1 MDDSI
6 ALKLLSLTRR
16 LVEPVGLDVLLGE
29 IASAAAELLRAD
41 RVSVFVH
48 DEAAGELWARVA
60 DGMPELRVPAD
71 KGLVGEALR
80 TAATVLVP
88 DVSVDPRFNRAVDR
102 ATGYHTRTL
111 LTVPMLRG
119 DSDGGGGAPAV
130 VGVMQ
135 LLNKEGGPFTEEDA
149 QWAQTLAAQAAVAL
163 QRALFEDERAA
174 RRELQRE
181 LSVARDIQQ
190 GTWPEVLPEV
200 PGYRL
205 EAWAE
210 PAADTGG
217 DAYDAGV
224 APDGSLWLLMADATG
239 HGIGPAL
246 AAVQVRAM
254 FRIAMRAG
262 LPLDEAMNAINEQV
276 TADTPLGRFV
286 TCAICRVDPQAHTMS
301 YLSAGHGPGYLA
313 TTDAEGVAHLEELET
328 TGLPLGVSAD
338 VPHDPV
344 IERSFAPGDCLI
356 QLTDGVFEAMS
367 PAEKT
372 WGQRSMEAVLASPP
386 GPGEEQGRV
395 ARTVAALRAHAA
407 GTPFVDD
414 VTLLLLTRLPNPKQP
429 GN

>member
-1 MDDSI
+1 MNDSI

-16 LVEPVGLDVLLGE
+16 LVEPVGLDVLLRE
-29 IASAAAELLRAD
+29 IAAAASELLRAD

-80 TAATVLVP
+80 TAQTVLVP
-88 DVSVDPRFNRAVDR
+88 DVSVDDRFNRAVDR

-119 DSDGGGGAPAV
+119 DAEGDGPPAV

-135 LLNKEGGPFTEEDA
+135 LLNKEGGPFTGEDA
-149 QWAQTLAAQAAVAL
+149 QWAETLAAQAAVAL

-190 GTWPEVLPEV
+190 GTWPDALPEV

-217 DAYDAGV
+217 DAYDAAVG
-224 APDGSLWLLMADATG
+224 PDGSLWLLMADATG

-254 FRIAMRAG
+254 FRMAVRAG
-262 LPLDEAMNAINEQV
+262 LPLDDAMNAINEQV
-276 TADTPLGRFV
+276 TADTPTGRFV
-286 TCAICRVDPQAHTMS
+286 TCAICRVDPEAHAMA

-313 TTDAEGVAHLEELET
+313 TAGAGGSVTLEELQT
-328 TGLPLGVSAD
+328 TGLPLGVSAG
-338 VPHDPV
+338 VPHDPIV
-344 IERSFAPGDCLI
+344 ERSFAPGDCLI
-356 QLTDGVFEAMS
+356 QLTDGVFEAMN
-367 PAEKT
+367 PEGHT
-372 WGQRSMEAVLASPP
+372 WGQRPMEAVLKQPP
-386 GPGEEQGRV
+386 APGEGHGRV
-395 ARTVAALRAHAA
+395 ARTIAALRSHAA
-407 GTPFVDD
+407 GTPFADD
-414 VTLLLLTRLPNPKQP
+414 VTLLLLTRLRERPDT
-429 GN
+429 